1 VFLHVPPHDPF
12 HATIWAGVYV
22 VVLPPSKTSP
32 FDKSGT
38 TTDVCFISRGPLET
52 SPRGFGFVATGFAV
66 TGTGFA
72 VTGTG
77 FVTLG
82 VGAGRVGFAVTGT
95 GVGAGRG
102 ISTFGTFCGGAEF
115 AVRTPKKTTTMTS
128 TVHTAAHKVQCI
140 CVVPGI
146 IPNNKNVEVFF
157 CVGASNL
164 GRSFPAYVE
173 ESMVVLSYDETHLSC
188 RRRRVVV
195 LFHFLET
202 KRLRARLRRV
212 KDPAPAS
219 SVYGVARGPSPWR
232 EVVKDLASTRA
243 PRRPLVDASPASQSP
258 ALVDASVP
266 APPAWPLVCASTPA
280 SSARPRRRC
289 PRRRWCVFV
298 FVVVCVDPR
307 VDASA
312 PVRVDDDVCCVCVCV
327 RTLARVRPQAS
338 VDPRPA

>member
-1 VFLHVPPHDPF
+1 VLLHVPPHDPF

-22 VVLPPSKTSP
+22 VVSPPSKTSP

-66 TGTGFA
+66 TRTGFA
-72 VTGTG
+72 VTRTG

-95 GVGAGRG
+95 GVGAG
-102 ISTFGTFCGGAEF
+102 ISTFGTFRGGAEF
-115 AVRTPKKTTTMTS
+115 AVRTPKKTTTIRSTS

-188 RRRRVVV
+188 CRRRVVV
-195 LFHFLET
+195 LFHL
-202 KRLRARLRRV
+202 
-212 KDPAPAS
+212 
-219 SVYGVARGPSPWR
+219 YSPVR
-232 EVVKDLASTRA
+232 
-243 PRRPLVDASPASQSP
+243 ASPM
-258 ALVDASVP
+258 VP
-266 APPAWPLVCASTPA
+266 LN
-280 SSARPRRRC
+280 
-289 PRRRWCVFV
+289 
-298 FVVVCVDPR
+298 
-307 VDASA
+307 
-312 PVRVDDDVCCVCVCV
+312 
-327 RTLARVRPQAS
+327 
-338 VDPRPA
+338 